1 MNMSMDKPIA
11 LNNTERTSSPQ
22 GKKCSPQVK
31 NARVR
36 SKKQIH
42 KQTNSQTD
50 SQTNS
55 QTNSGIQFS
64 SWLWLIFAGCHD
76 AFGDASCDKFND
88 VSNDRFGDA
97 SCDSFGD
104 AFCYSSCDA
113 SCDSFGDASCDSF
126 GNFFIRNTKT
136 FITQPPDHLRS

>member
-11 LNNTERTSSPQ
+11 LNSTEGNS
-22 GKKCSPQVK
+22 SPQVK

-55 QTNSGIQFS
+55 HTNSGIQFS

-76 AFGDASCDKFND
+76 AFGDASCDSFN
-88 VSNDRFGDA
+88 DA
-97 SCDSFGD
+97 SCD
-104 AFCYSSCDA
+104 
-113 SCDSFGDASCDSF
+113 
-126 GNFFIRNTKT
+126 
-136 FITQPPDHLRS
+136 